1 MKMKIFGKIIL
12 TLTVLSLLL
21 TGCVSKDDAVK
32 EQKINDSQVEEVNK
46 DKNTDN
52 NGKNKNEESADRG
65 VDLGKEGNIN
75 FDEVDIILDNAEYF
89 ENLHQVIENFKIT
102 LDAVNVHMDKAIDN
116 PELLFDEQ
124 WVDDY
129 EYFFYLIT
137 LSIMLLDKMDNDGLV
152 PDDMVE
158 IHNKTREALVLMEKA
173 GKKTVE
179 AFRAEGGID
188 WNKYD
193 EGAKLMTDSQ
203 KAINELN
210 ELIRD
215 AVDKNR

>member
-1 MKMKIFGKIIL
+1 MKMKIFDKIIL

-21 TGCVSKDDAVK
+21 TGCISKDDAVK

-46 DKNTDN
+46 DKNADN
-52 NGKNKNEESADRG
+52 NGEKYKIEESADRG
-65 VDLGKEGNIN
+65 IDLGEEENIN
-75 FDEVDIILDNAEYF
+75 LDEVDIILDNAEYF
-89 ENLHQVIENFKIT
+89 ENLQQVIENFQIT
-102 LDAVNVHMDKAIDN
+102 LDAVNTHTDKAIDN
-116 PELLFDEQ
+116 PELLLDEQ

-129 EYFFYLIT
+129 EHFFYLIT

-158 IHNKTREALVLMEKA
+158 IHNKTRGALVLMEKA
-173 GKKTVE
+173 GKKKVE
-179 AFRAEGGID
+179 AFRAENGID

-193 EGAKLMTDSQ
+193 EGTELMTDSQ

-210 ELIRD
+210 ELIDRAID
-215 AVDKNR
+215 

>member
-1 MKMKIFGKIIL
+1 MKIFGKITL
-12 TLTVLSLLL
+12 TLTILSLLL
-21 TGCVSKDDAVK
+21 AGCVSKDDAVK

-46 DKNTDN
+46 DKNADN
-52 NGKNKNEESADRG
+52 NGEKYKIEESDKG
-65 VDLGKEGNIN
+65 VDLGKEENIN
-75 FDEVDIILDNAEYF
+75 PDEVDIILDNDEYF
-89 ENLHQVIENFKIT
+89 ENLHRVIENFQIT
-102 LDAVNVHMDKAIDN
+102 LDAVNVHIDKAIDN
-116 PELLFDEQ
+116 PKLLLDEQ

-152 PDDMVE
+152 PNDMVE

-193 EGAKLMTDSQ
+193 EGAELMINSQ

-210 ELIRD
+210 KLIHD
-215 AVDKNR
+215 AVDKNK

>member
-46 DKNTDN
+46 DKNADN
-52 NGKNKNEESADRG
+52 NDEKYKIEESADRD
-65 VDLGKEGNIN
+65 VDLGEEENIN
-75 FDEVDIILDNAEYF
+75 IDEVDIILDNAEYF
-89 ENLHQVIENFKIT
+89 ENLHQVIENSQIT
-102 LDAVNVHMDKAIDN
+102 LDAVNTHIDKAIDN

-193 EGAKLMTDSQ
+193 EGTKLMTDSQ

-210 ELIRD
+210 ELID
-215 AVDKNR
+215 SAIN